1 MTLEEEYRLLV
12 SGYYGI
18 YEMDEYELKVY
29 VLKEI
34 ENYIKEF
41 IKEYPLT
48 NYNYLQV
55 AEEIEKE
62 PLKTKLQDSLLVL
75 NKIKGPLELVMMVNL
90 KITELIGN

>member
-18 YEMDEYELKVY
+18 YEMDEYTLKVY
-29 VLKEI
+29 VLKKL

-41 IKEYPLT
+41 IHEYPLT

-62 PLKTKLQDSLLVL
+62 NLKTKLQDSLLVL
-75 NKIKGPLELVMMVNL
+75 NKIKGPLELTL
-90 KITELIGN
+90 LIRNRLQDMKK

>member
-1 MTLEEEYRLLV
+1 MTLEEEYRLLL

-18 YEMDEYELKVY
+18 YDIDEYELKVY

-41 IKEYPLT
+41 VKEYPLT

-62 PLKTKLQDSLLVL
+62 PLKIKLQDSLLVL
-75 NKIKGPLELVMMVNL
+75 HKIKGPLELIL
-90 KITELIGN
+90 LIQNRLNDMKK

>member
-1 MTLEEEYRLLV
+1 MTIEEEYRLLV

-18 YEMDEYELKVY
+18 YEMDEYGLKVY
-29 VLKEI
+29 ILKEI

-55 AEEIEKE
+55 AEAVEKE

-75 NKIKGPLELVMMVNL
+75 HKIKGPLELIL
-90 KITELIGN
+90 LIQNRLSDMKK

>member
-18 YEMDEYELKVY
+18 YEIDEYELKVY
-29 VLKEI
+29 ILKEI

-75 NKIKGPLELVMMVNL
+75 NKIKGPLELML
-90 KITELIGN
+90 LIRNRLQDIKK

>member
-1 MTLEEEYRLLV
+1 MTLDDEYRLLV

-18 YEMDEYELKVY
+18 YEIDEYELKVY
-29 VLKEI
+29 ILKNV
-34 ENYIKEF
+34 ENYIREF
-41 IKEYPLT
+41 IHEYPLG

-75 NKIKGPLELVMMVNL
+75 NKIKGPLELIL
-90 KITELIGN
+90 LIQKRLQNMKK

>member
-18 YEMDEYELKVY
+18 YDMDEYELKVY

-41 IKEYPLT
+41 VKEYSLT

-62 PLKTKLQDSLLVL
+62 PLKIKLQDSLLVL
-75 NKIKGPLELVMMVNL
+75 HKIKGPLELIL
-90 KITELIGN
+90 LIQNRLNDMKK